1 MIPGSRL
8 IFVFAFVTTQQ
19 YRTLLK
25 ILTHWIFNKIHDTGY
40 FSLSLGCYRLHTGF
54 QTVPF
59 TFDNSYARLP
69 DAFYVLTKPIPVR
82 APVMIRQNDPLA
94 KELGIDVARLHSPEG
109 LAILAGNVSA
119 IGAEP
124 LAMAYSGHQFGHFSP
139 QLGDGRAILL
149 GEVVGPDGVRHD
161 IQLKGSGPTPF
172 SRRGDGRSAL
182 GPVLR
187 EYIVS
192 EAFSALGVPTTRAL
206 AAVATGEQVRR
217 EGMMPGG
224 ILTRVAK
231 SHIRIGTFEWF
242 AARQDHDNVKLLADY
257 VIQRHYPD
265 VRQDENPYL
274 ALLEHV
280 IERQAK
286 LIAHW
291 MQLGF
296 IHGVMN
302 TDNMNVSGETIDFGP
317 CAFMDVYDP
326 MKTFSSID
334 HQGRYA
340 FMNQIPIGHWNL
352 CRFAEALLPLLDADT
367 NQAVDKAERA
377 LDAFAAIH
385 QAEWQRR
392 LTAKIGIESG
402 NRRDGQMVETLLAAM
417 SEGRADFTLVFRQLS
432 DALESGNDHDVIA
445 LFDQPGAIIAW
456 LGEWRARLSDRDLDQ
471 ATGLMRRSNPIFIPR
486 NHRIEE
492 AIAAGNEGDFAP
504 FHRLTELLKQPFTA
518 QPEFAEYEAAPL
530 PEEVVHATFCGT

>member
-1 MIPGSRL
+1 MP
-8 IFVFAFVTTQQ
+8 FA
-19 YRTLLK
+19 
-25 ILTHWIFNKIHDTGY
+25 
-40 FSLSLGCYRLHTGF
+40 
-54 QTVPF
+54 
-59 TFDNSYARLP
+59 FDNSYSGLP
-69 DAFYVLTKPIPVR
+69 DAFFTLTEPIPVR
-82 APVMIRQNDPLA
+82 APVMIRLNDPLA
-94 KELGIDVARLHSPEG
+94 IELGIDVARLHSPEG
-109 LAILAGNVSA
+109 LAILAGNQLAV
-119 IGAEP
+119 GAQP
-124 LAMAYSGHQFGHFSP
+124 LAMAYSGHQFGGFSP

-149 GEVVGPDGVRHD
+149 GEVVSPDGVRHD

-217 EGMMPGG
+217 EGMMPGA

-242 AARQDHDNVKLLADY
+242 AARQDHANVKVLADY

-274 ALLEHV
+274 ALLDQV
-280 IERQAK
+280 IQRQAK

-340 FMNQIPIGHWNL
+340 FMNQAPIGHWNL
-352 CRFAEALLPLLDADT
+352 CRFAETLLPLLDADT
-367 NQAVDKAERA
+367 KQAVDKAERA

-385 QAEWQRR
+385 QTELQRR
-392 LTAKIGIESG
+392 LTAKIGIEAG
-402 NRRDGQMVETLLAAM
+402 DTRDGQMVETLLAAM
-417 SEGRADFTLVFRQLS
+417 SAGGADFTLVFRHLS

-445 LFDQPGAIIAW
+445 LFDQPGAIIQW
-456 LGEWRARLSDRDLDQ
+456 LGEWRVRLGDCDHGQ
-471 ATGLMRRSNPIFIPR
+471 AIGLMRRTNPVFIPR

-504 FHRLTELLKQPFTA
+504 FHRLTELLQQPFTA

-530 PEEVVHATFCGT
+530 PDEVVHATFCGT